1 METSQL
7 FSLLEEAR
15 ENHNIYLIARA
26 ALMISGRNYEVTLTE
41 EEKTEILKCL
51 ENARDR
57 KGILGLED
65 GYELARWLLICQYLF
80 PEKEIRPSESDVTMI
95 QQACDSYIDD
105 RILKQV
111 ASLVHM
117 RKELNISISINRLPP
132 KKQKYVLKLAATL
145 G

>member
-1 METSQL
+1 MNKNQL
-7 FSLLEEAR
+7 LSLLQRARNEGNPYILARATLMLRGRGHDVSLNSLEEA
-15 ENHNIYLIARA
+15 
-26 ALMISGRNYEVTLTE
+26 T
-41 EEKTEILKCL
+41 ILQCL
-51 ENARDR
+51 ENARDK

-65 GYELARWLLICQYLF
+65 GYELARWLLNCRYLF
-80 PEKEIRPSESDVTMI
+80 PGKEIRPSSSDITMI

-117 RKELNISISINRLPP
+117 RQELNIPISINRLPP
-132 KKQKYVLKLAATL
+132 KKRKYVLKLAATL

>member
-1 METSQL
+1 MEKSQL

-15 ENHNIYLIARA
+15 ENQNIYLVARA
-26 ALMISGRNYEVTLTE
+26 TLMLRGHGQDVALSLHEEMAILQCLKKARN
-41 EEKTEILKCL
+41 
-51 ENARDR
+51 R

-65 GYELARWLLICQYLF
+65 GYELARWLLICRHLF
-80 PEKEIRPSESDVTMI
+80 PQKEIKPTSSDIKMI
-95 QQACDSYIDD
+95 QQACDSYIND

-117 RKELNISISINRLPP
+117 RKELNIPISINRLPP
-132 KKQKYVLKLAATL
+132 KKRKYVFKLAATL

>member
-1 METSQL
+1 MNPSQL
-7 FSLLEEAR
+7 LSLLSEAR
-15 ENHNIYLIARA
+15 ERGNHYLIARA
-26 ALMISGRNYEVTLTE
+26 TLMLRGRGHGVSLSILE
-41 EEKTEILKCL
+41 ETTILQCL
-51 ENARDR
+51 ENARER

-65 GYELARWLLICQYLF
+65 GYELARWLLICRYLF
-80 PEKEIRPSESDVTMI
+80 PEKEIRPSTSDVTMI

-117 RKELNISISINRLPP
+117 RKELNIPISISRLPP
-132 KKQKYVLKLAATL
+132 KKRKYVLKLAATL